1 MRKTRKSKT
10 KSKNCDQLIDLLGDN
25 NKKEFI
31 ERWNKSKKTNNAG
44 LKRSNNKLAK
54 IEKNLNVKCSSKNL
68 SEQKKDA
75 CVILK
80 EVVNESKTQNRNVVA
95 GRKTMYKR
103 IMNRIN
109 KSIKYVKKL
118 CS

>member
-1 MRKTRKSKT
+1 MRKTRKSKI
-10 KSKNCDQLIDLLGDN
+10 KSKNCDVLIDLLGNN

-31 ERWNKSKKTNNAG
+31 ERWNKSKKTNNKA

-54 IEKNLNVKCSSKNL
+54 IEKNLQKTCSSKNL

-75 CVILK
+75 CIILK
-80 EVVNESKTQNRNVVA
+80 EVVNESKTQNRNVIA